1 MLERFKPIFE
11 GPMDLAGLRNRL
23 IDILALVFA
32 VVFPITF
39 IFIFP
44 SYIEQKLYILVVIDA
59 VMWAALLIRILL
71 PSLGYHIRS
80 IIWMVILYVMTI
92 SFLVYLGPNYARI
105 AWMVL
110 CVSMMAIF
118 YGARAALGAT
128 IFNALLLAGL
138 YFIMDDSN
146 PAWASVHRD
155 GLSPWAVFIA
165 ILSLLSL
172 SIGLSIGYLIANL
185 DKSLRNDRHAKDE
198 QAATMEEL
206 EAAMEELQATNEEF
220 EAQNEE
226 LIRSERELSAKETFI
241 RRIVENAPAVIFRF
255 SLKTNEMEFASP
267 GSIDLTGYTL
277 DETRTIRNL
286 FKKLIPDKWKDTL
299 QSYWKDLLKG
309 ASADV
314 IRYPIIHKSGEIRW
328 IEQRNVVLRD
338 EGGAP
343 VGIEGFCTD
352 ISMQVDMEEALR
364 VSEEKYRSLVENISE
379 VIFSLDANGAFTYIS
394 HAITRLAEYTPAELL
409 GKNYLT
415 FIHHDDIPAITNRFK
430 DLSKDIRIPL
440 EYRII
445 TRSGRERWVM
455 SFSNPIMT
463 DGRFNGATGIITD
476 IHDRKEAEVERERM
490 QNQLIQAQK
499 MEAVGTLAGGLA
511 HDFNNMLG
519 GIMGSLDLV
528 SLLLKKEEIAQRDA
542 IMNYIETA
550 HDSSR
555 RAADLTR
562 RLLTLSRKKEL
573 RLAPVDVNKSLAN
586 VLNICAGSFPKSVK
600 LDFQMSEG
608 ELRILADST
617 QMEQVLINLCLNG
630 SQAMTIMRQEGDRQ
644 GGTLLVVAKPFRS
657 GRDFCAAH
665 PEARPDTDFAMI
677 QVCDTGIGMD
687 PETRKRI
694 FEPFFTTKQKESGT
708 GLGLAMAYGII
719 NQHHGFIDVFSE
731 PGIGSTFTVYI
742 PQAREGTADLFDDRK
757 DTILTGRGLIL
768 VVDDEEAILRVASG
782 MLEQF
787 GYQALTA
794 KTGLAGIDLYRAEH
808 RRIDAVILD
817 LSMPGISGLEAYER
831 MKQINPDIRALL
843 TSGFM
848 EDELL
853 SSSREKGIRGFV
865 QKPYSAEELSRKV
878 KEILE

>member
-1 MLERFKPIFE
+1 MLERFKQVFE
-11 GPMDLAGLRNRL
+11 GPMDLASLRNRL
-23 IDILALVFA
+23 IDVLALFF
-32 VVFPITF
+32 VVIFPITS
-39 IFIFP
+39 IFFFP
-44 SYIEQKLYILVVIDA
+44 SYVEQKLYFLVVMDIVIWTA
-59 VMWAALLIRILL
+59 FLIRILL

-80 IIWMVILYVMTI
+80 IIWIVILYVMTT
-92 SFLVYLGPNYARI
+92 SFLIYLGPNYARV
-105 AWMVL
+105 AWMIL
-110 CVSMMAIF
+110 CISMTAIF
-118 YGARAALGAT
+118 FGSRAALGAT
-128 IFNALLLAGL
+128 IFNALLLLGL
-138 YFIMDDSN
+138 FFIIDDTN

-155 GLSPWAVFIA
+155 GITTWAIFITM
-165 ILSLLSL
+165 LSLISL
-172 SIGLSIGYLIANL
+172 SIGLSIGYLIASL
-185 DKSLRNDRHAKDE
+185 DKSLRNDRLAKDE
-198 QAATMEEL
+198 QAATLEEL

-241 RRIVENAPAVIFRF
+241 RRLVENAPAVIFRF

-267 GSIDLTGYTL
+267 GSVDLTGYTL
-277 DETRTIRNL
+277 DETRTAGNL
-286 FKKLIPDKWKDTL
+286 FKKLIPVEWKNTL
-299 QSYWKDLLKG
+299 QSYWRDLLKG
-309 ASADV
+309 APADV

-328 IEQRNVVLRD
+328 IEQRNVILHD

-352 ISMQVDMEEALR
+352 ITMQVDMEEALR
-364 VSEEKYRSLVENISE
+364 VSEEKYRNLIENINE
-379 VIFSLDANGAFTYIS
+379 VIFSLDANGSFTYIS
-394 HAITRLAEYTPAELL
+394 HAITRLCEYTPAELA
-409 GKNYLT
+409 GKNFLS
-415 FIHHDDIPAITNRFK
+415 FIHPDDIPTLTTRFK
-430 DLSKDIRIPL
+430 ELSNNIRLPL
-440 EYRII
+440 EYRVISK
-445 TRSGRERWVM
+445 SGRERWVM
-455 SFSNPIMT
+455 SFSSPIMS
-463 DGRFNGATGIITD
+463 NGQFEGITGILTD
-476 IHDRKEAEVERERM
+476 INDRKEAEVERERM

-519 GIMGSLDLV
+519 GIMGSLDLI
-528 SLLLKKEEIAQRDA
+528 SLLLKKEEIRQRDA

-573 RLAPVDVNKSLAN
+573 RLAPVDINKSLAN
-586 VLNICAGSFPKSVK
+586 VLNICSGSFPKSVK

-617 QMEQVLINLCLNG
+617 QIEQVLINLCLNA
-630 SQAMTIMRQEGDRQ
+630 SQAMTIMRPAEDRQ

-657 GRDFCAAH
+657 GKDFLAVH
-665 PEARPDTDFAMI
+665 PDARQNTDYAMI
-677 QVCDTGIGMD
+677 QVCDTGVGME
-687 PETRKRI
+687 PETKKRM
-694 FEPFFTTKQKESGT
+694 FEPFFTTKQKDSGT

-719 NQHHGFIDVFSE
+719 KQHHGFIDVFSE

-742 PQAREGTADLFDDRK
+742 PRAREGTADIPDEK
-757 DTILTGRGLIL
+757 EEAIVPGKGLIL

-787 GYQALTA
+787 GYRVLTA
-794 KTGLAGIDLYRAEH
+794 KTGATAIDIYKKEY

-817 LSMPGISGLEAYER
+817 LSMPGISGLEAYEK
-831 MKQINPDIRALL
+831 MKLVNPAIRALL

-853 SSSREKGIRGFV
+853 ASSREKGIRGFV
-865 QKPYSAEELSRKV
+865 QKPYSAEELSRKI